1 MSNKQVPYSNEAE
14 RGFLGS
20 ILLDSSRFDKNL
32 DVQADWFYENKHQL
46 LFKTLKE
53 MKEKLITMDA
63 VTIFN
68 YLTEQNVIN
77 RIGGSDYL
85 LELQESIIIPNH
97 SKHYALIIKEKYK
110 LRCEIDILS
119 DGIRSCYDGESASES
134 IVGRLIGTSDDDKK
148 ELSFNELGEK
158 FIHDCETNNTG
169 NFAWPFEEWTNRL
182 GKVKQDL
189 ILISAPRST
198 GKTAFAIQ
206 HMIHAHRN
214 KQRVPFCS
222 IEMLKEEL
230 LPRYIAMYGQLNTLM
245 MRTRPCGC
253 TKDESERAKEAMKGL
268 KELDLVI
275 RDKSMSISDIKGY
288 CIREWRNK
296 ADAFFIDNLLTI
308 SDGGK
313 QYQSKTIM
321 YDDFIRNLLD
331 LRNITK
337 VPLFLLCHPNEET
350 LRVSWSKDVENLAD
364 QIILLYTV
372 PEEGIRIQGKT
383 IMPRYDT
390 IGTHVVARW
399 QKNRNGESPI
409 ASLDF
414 IKEHQTYKHLN
425 WED

>member
-1 MSNKQVPYSNEAE
+1 MNDTPHSDEAE

-20 ILLDSSRFDKNL
+20 VLLDSTRLDKNSYL
-32 DVQADWFYENKHQL
+32 ESDWFYETKHQT

-53 MKEKLITMDA
+53 MKQQLLTMDA

-68 YLTEQNVIN
+68 YLNDKDMLKK
-77 RIGGSDYL
+77 IGGAEYL
-85 LELQESIIIPNH
+85 LELQEGEIIPNH
-97 SKHYALIIKEKYK
+97 SNHYAAIIREKYI
-110 LRCEIDILS
+110 LRSEIDIYS
-119 DGIRSCYDGESASES
+119 DGIRSCYNGESASES
-134 IVGRLIGTSDDDKK
+134 IVGRLIGTSEEEEK
-148 ELSFNELGEK
+148 ELSFDDLGEK
-158 FIHDCETNNTG
+158 FIQDCETNNTG
-169 NFAWPFEEWTNRL
+169 HFAWPFDEWTNRL

-206 HMIHAHRN
+206 HMIHAHKN

-230 LPRYIAMYGQLNTLM
+230 LPRYIAVYGQLNTLM
-245 MRTRPCGC
+245 MKTRPSGC
-253 TKDESERAKEAMKGL
+253 TTDESNRAREAMKGL
-268 KELDLVI
+268 KELELVI
-275 RDKSMSISDIKGY
+275 RDKSMNISDIKGY
-288 CIREWRNK
+288 CIREWRDK

-372 PEEGIRIQGKT
+372 PEEGIRIQNKT
-383 IMPRYDT
+383 IMPRYD
-390 IGTHVVARW
+390 IQGTHVVARW

>member
-1 MSNKQVPYSNEAE
+1 MEHGRDVSWKI
-14 RGFLGS
+14 S
-20 ILLDSSRFDKNL
+20 ILSCSL
-32 DVQADWFYENKHQL
+32 YE
-46 LFKTLKE
+46 
-53 MKEKLITMDA
+53 
-63 VTIFN
+63 
-68 YLTEQNVIN
+68 
-77 RIGGSDYL
+77 
-85 LELQESIIIPNH
+85 
-97 SKHYALIIKEKYK
+97 
-110 LRCEIDILS
+110 
-119 DGIRSCYDGESASES
+119 
-134 IVGRLIGTSDDDKK
+134 
-148 ELSFNELGEK
+148 
-158 FIHDCETNNTG
+158 
-169 NFAWPFEEWTNRL
+169 NRL

-206 HMIHAHRN
+206 HMIHAHKN

-230 LPRYIAMYGQLNTLM
+230 LPRYIAVYGQLNTLM
-245 MRTRPCGC
+245 MKTRPSGC
-253 TKDESERAKEAMKGL
+253 TTDESNRAREAMKGL
-268 KELDLVI
+268 KELELVI
-275 RDKSMSISDIKGY
+275 RDKSMNISDIKGY
-288 CIREWRNK
+288 CIREWRDK

-372 PEEGIRIQGKT
+372 PEEGIRIQNKT
-383 IMPRYDT
+383 IMPRYD
-390 IGTHVVARW
+390 IQGTHVVARW